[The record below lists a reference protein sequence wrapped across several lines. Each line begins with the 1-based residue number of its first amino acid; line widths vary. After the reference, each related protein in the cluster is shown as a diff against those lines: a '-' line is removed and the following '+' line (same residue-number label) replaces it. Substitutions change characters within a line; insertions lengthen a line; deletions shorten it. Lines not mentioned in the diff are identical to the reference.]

1 MTNFVICYYIYLTI
15 NALKIKLNFSI
26 NNIFVGSRLDVMIYS
41 TAPKRH
47 FDLFQS
53 VRRHDFFFINDTL
66 LMFLG
71 QSQFFFIVNRKHSK
85 NVLPKYRRK
94 FDYLINNTDKK
105 VTRVFFTIEL
115 KWKRTRHKKTTQQ
128 T

>member
-1 MTNFVICYYIYLTI
+1 MT
-15 NALKIKLNFSI
+15 
-26 NNIFVGSRLDVMIYS
+26 
-41 TAPKRH
+41 
-47 FDLFQS
+47 
-53 VRRHDFFFINDTL
+53 FFFINDTL

-71 QSQFFFIVNRKHSK
+71 QSQFFFLVNRNHSK

-105 VTRVFFTIEL
+105 ITRVFFTIEL
-115 KWKRTRHKKTTQQ
+115 KRKRTRHKKTTQQ

>member
-1 MTNFVICYYIYLTI
+1 
-15 NALKIKLNFSI
+15 
-26 NNIFVGSRLDVMIYS
+26 
-41 TAPKRH
+41 
-47 FDLFQS
+47 
-53 VRRHDFFFINDTL
+53 
-66 LMFLG
+66 MFLG

-85 NVLPKYRRK
+85 NVLPKSRRK

-105 VTRVFFTIEL
+105 ITRVFFTIEL